1 MYGIKNFEELT
12 SKGCYFKLVT
22 KNGKVIVK
30 RNLLEIL
37 LKRDYSVKFAKL
49 YDRIK
54 DFKSDRNNYIEL
66 KICGAL
72 GYCSRS
78 KNADGS
84 IDLTIGNMD
93 ELICINI
100 YECGIEDSSIGMNAL
115 KVINK
120 KCIGKYILTQDG
132 ELVAS
137 GRGIPSDLTID
148 KLLNKIVTNIA
159 AGKTDINVLSKLPL
173 EKWNKDFERCG
184 QNMTD
189 FIVDLYSKIQTE
201 EACKF
206 DLKASRDTLLKI
218 KDCDVERIKLLVDR
232 RIKKDSNLENSN
244 SL

>member
-12 SKGCYFKLVT
+12 SKGSYFKLVT
-22 KNGKVIVK
+22 KNGKVMVK
-30 RNLLEIL
+30 RNLLEML
-37 LKRDYSVKFAKL
+37 LKRDYSVEFAKL

-54 DFKSDRNNYIEL
+54 DFKSDKSNYIEL

-72 GYCSRS
+72 GYCSRR
-78 KNADGS
+78 KKADGS
-84 IDLTIGNMD
+84 IGLTIGNIN
-93 ELICINI
+93 ELICVNI
-100 YECGIEDSSIGMNAL
+100 YECRLEDSSIGMNAF

-137 GRGIPSDLTID
+137 GRGIPSDLTVD
-148 KLLNKIVTNIA
+148 KLLNKIVTSIA
-159 AGKTDINVLSKLPL
+159 AGEIDMNVLSKLPL

-189 FIVDLYSKIQTE
+189 FIVDLYSKIQTA

-206 DLKASRDTLLKI
+206 NLESSRDALLKV
-218 KDCDVERIKLLVDR
+218 KDCDIERIKILLDK
-232 RIKKDSNLENSN
+232 RINSNDNLEKFGN
-244 SL
+244 L